1 MNFWKNN
8 NCDTLFVEDEKLVI
22 LPQKQDKYN
31 CYTTGYDGMKN
42 SYGNEDDVT
51 LQEAVEFCWYY
62 DDVRKK
68 YATKE
73 DLEKEIKSTPYGE
86 TNIIS
91 SGITGVVVY
100 KLSTQQY
107 AKGGKVKKKYAV
119 LRSPMGE
126 IIADIQVDNED
137 KMEALKKFRDMG
149 INEVGSIYFT
159 DTPPYYYA
167 KGGKVGDA
175 ARVKS
180 KNKTGVILKVFKAD
194 DFEQFSDIKPEKN
207 YLITFVD
214 GSKDTY
220 PESELEIYKN

>member
-1 MNFWKNN
+1 
-8 NCDTLFVEDEKLVI
+8 
-22 LPQKQDKYN
+22 
-31 CYTTGYDGMKN
+31 
-42 SYGNEDDVT
+42 
-51 LQEAVEFCWYY
+51 
-62 DDVRKK
+62 
-68 YATKE
+68 
-73 DLEKEIKSTPYGE
+73 
-86 TNIIS
+86 
-91 SGITGVVVY
+91 
-100 KLSTQQY
+100 
-107 AKGGKVKKKYAV
+107 
-119 LRSPMGE
+119 MGE

-180 KNKTGVILKVFKAD
+180 KNKTGVILKVFKAN

-220 PESELEIYKN
+220 PESELEFYKN